1 MKANQLVSILVP
13 KENKFYPLFNK
24 QADILIESTEHLLKF
39 AQATTWEER
48 EVIYKHIKSC
58 ETQGD
63 DVTHTIF
70 NELNKTFITPFD
82 REDIQLLASKMDDV
96 LDYINSAINQCVLYK
111 PKTFTH
117 FMMDISTLIHQAAL
131 NLQKAFYLIPQ
142 IMKKSDKMMEV
153 CIEINAIENEADDL
167 YRSFLIELFENE
179 KDAIELIKRK
189 EIMAALEEA
198 TDKAEDVTD
207 ILKSIIIKLA

>member
-1 MKANQLVSILVP
+1 
-13 KENKFYPLFNK
+13 
-24 QADILIESTEHLLKF
+24 
-39 AQATTWEER
+39 
-48 EVIYKHIKSC
+48 
-58 ETQGD
+58 
-63 DVTHTIF
+63 
-70 NELNKTFITPFD
+70 
-82 REDIQLLASKMDDV
+82 
-96 LDYINSAINQCVLYK
+96 
-111 PKTFTH
+111 
-117 FMMDISTLIHQAAL
+117 MMDISTLIHQAAL
-131 NLQKAFYLIPQ
+131 SLQKAFYLIPQ
-142 IMKKSDKMMEV
+142 IMKQSDKIMEA

>member
-1 MKANQLVSILVP
+1 MKQ
-13 KENKFYPLFNK
+13 
-24 QADILIESTEHLLKF
+24 
-39 AQATTWEER
+39 
-48 EVIYKHIKSC
+48 
-58 ETQGD
+58 
-63 DVTHTIF
+63 
-70 NELNKTFITPFD
+70 
-82 REDIQLLASKMDDV
+82 
-96 LDYINSAINQCVLYK
+96 
-111 PKTFTH
+111 
-117 FMMDISTLIHQAAL
+117 
-131 NLQKAFYLIPQ
+131 
-142 IMKKSDKMMEV
+142 SDKMMEA